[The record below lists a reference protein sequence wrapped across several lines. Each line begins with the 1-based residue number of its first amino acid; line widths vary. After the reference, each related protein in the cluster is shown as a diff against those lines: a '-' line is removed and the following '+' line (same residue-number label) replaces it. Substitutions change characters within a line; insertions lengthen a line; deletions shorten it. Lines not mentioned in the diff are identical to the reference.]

1 VEEQVSLESYVINHG
16 GPAAPAD
23 LVTFVFAVSA
33 ELDAGAAVAFGT
45 AAVHPATDSDE
56 TELAGPLP
64 GELDEARF
72 DEVDRI
78 AVPHVHLHDPP
89 SAGQGHW
96 SSTFVAIAV

>member
-1 VEEQVSLESYVINHG
+1 VDEQVSLERDVINHG

-23 LVTFVFAVSA
+23 LVTVVLVVPA
-33 ELDAGAAVAFGT
+33 ELDVGAAVAFGR

-56 TELAGPLP
+56 AELAGPVP
-64 GELDEARF
+64 SELDEAGF
-72 DEVDRI
+72 EEVDRI
-78 AVPHVHLHDPP
+78 AVPQVHLHDPP